1 METKTEQK
9 MEILFGFFGTLIASI
24 LIILAASITPG
35 YTPLEDTVSS
45 LGYGTAKSLFSIG
58 FVIAGSLSI
67 PFYLY
72 LQRELININEKIRKL
87 ATGVSIFSSVSI
99 ALVGIIPDET
109 YIDAFLAFHS
119 FVAYTSFTGTC
130 LYIGLYSFLMY
141 KGPTATSYAGPI
153 FKRYLA
159 YFGFFIDI
167 CFILLVITVA
177 PLIEWIVTI
186 SIIIWILITA
196 IHLIVF
202 KFFNIPGVY
211 FRKTKYPEALKLFED
226 ALQIL
231 NNLNLDDEPIT
242 ETLKENIE
250 FLKSK
255 IENNE

>member
-9 MEILFGFFGTLIASI
+9 MEILFGFFGNLTATIL
-24 LIILAASITPG
+24 LIIAAFITPG

-45 LGYGTAKSLFSIG
+45 LGYGIAKSLFSIG

-67 PFYLY
+67 PFYIY
-72 LQRELININEKIRKL
+72 LQKELININEKVRKF
-87 ATGVSIFSSVSI
+87 ATGASIFTCVCI

-109 YIDAFLAFHS
+109 YIDAFLGFHA
-119 FVAYTSFTGTC
+119 FVAYISFTGSC
-130 LYIGLYSFLMY
+130 LYIGLYSYLMY
-141 KGPTATSYAGPI
+141 KGPTATSYEGHI

-159 YFGFFIDI
+159 YFGFFIDG
-167 CFILLVITVA
+167 CFILLLITQA

-186 SIIIWILITA
+186 SIIIWILTTA

-231 NNLNLDDEPIT
+231 NNLNLNDEPIKK
-242 ETLKENIE
+242 TLKENIE
-250 FLKSK
+250 FLKGK
-255 IENNE
+255 IEKNE

>member
-9 MEILFGFFGTLIASI
+9 MEILFGFFGNLTATIL
-24 LIILAASITPG
+24 LIIAAFITPG

-45 LGYGTAKSLFSIG
+45 LGYGIAKSLFSIG

-67 PFYLY
+67 PFYIY
-72 LQRELININEKIRKL
+72 LQKELININEKVRKF
-87 ATGVSIFSSVSI
+87 ATGASIFTCVCI

-109 YIDAFLAFHS
+109 YIDAFLGFHA
-119 FVAYTSFTGTC
+119 FVAYISFIGSC
-130 LYIGLYSFLMY
+130 LYIGLYSYLMY
-141 KGPTATSYAGPI
+141 KGPTATSYEGPI

-159 YFGFFIDI
+159 YFGFFIDG
-167 CFILLVITVA
+167 CFILLLITQA

-186 SIIIWILITA
+186 SIIIWILTTA

-231 NNLNLDDEPIT
+231 NNLNLNDEPIKK
-242 ETLKENIE
+242 TLKENIE
-250 FLKSK
+250 FLKGK
-255 IENNE
+255 IEKNE